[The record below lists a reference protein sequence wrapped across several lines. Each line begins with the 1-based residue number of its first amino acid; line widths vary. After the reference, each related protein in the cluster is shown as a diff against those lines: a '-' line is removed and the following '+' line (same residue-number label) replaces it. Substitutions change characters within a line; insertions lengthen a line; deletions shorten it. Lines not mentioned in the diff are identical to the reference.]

1 MAKNAV
7 KVRELKRRKLVEKYS
22 SKRKEL
28 KAKGD
33 WEVLDKLP
41 RNSSPVRLHN
51 RCNQSGRPKGY
62 MRKFG
67 LCRICFREMA
77 LKGEIPGVTKASW

>member
-1 MAKNAV
+1 MAKKAV

-33 WEVLDKLP
+33 WEGLDKLP

-51 RCNQSGRPKGY
+51 SCLLYTSPSPRDLSTSRMPSS
-62 MRKFG
+62 
-67 LCRICFREMA
+67 A
-77 LKGEIPGVTKASW
+77 